1 MPGVSDRTLD
11 GEEGQI
17 PVVKKRRIRRGGL
30 VGARTARLM
39 GVAEVLPHGHQSDLL
54 RWDLLPLGLGQ
65 ELQRLS

>member
-17 PVVKKRRIRRGGL
+17 PVIKKRRIRRGGL
-30 VGARTARLM
+30 VGARTARVM
-39 GVAEVLPHGHQSDLL
+39 GVAEVLHQSDLL